1 MRPPIRVAV
10 LECDT
15 PLDNTKAKYGGYG
28 GVFEA
33 LLRSSAKALGRPE
46 TIDPQSGLEI
56 SKWNVMEGR
65 YPELED
71 IDAVLISGSRHSS
84 FEDVHWINKLV
95 DFTAKVLAHDRVRA
109 IGVCFG
115 HQIIG
120 RALGVKVG
128 PNEAGWE
135 VAVGE
140 VDLTSEGKE
149 LFGLEKLCL
158 HQMHR
163 DIVYFYPG
171 GTIPLGSSPR
181 CEVQGMYAPRRFIT
195 VQGHPEFNEE
205 IVAEILGSRHKNGV
219 FSDTAYEEAMT
230 RVGNEHHGLA
240 VGKAFL
246 KFVAEG

>member
-1 MRPPIRVAV
+1 
-10 LECDT
+10 
-15 PLDNTKAKYGGYG
+15 
-28 GVFEA
+28 
-33 LLRSSAKALGRPE
+33 
-46 TIDPQSGLEI
+46 
-56 SKWNVMEGR
+56 
-65 YPELED
+65 
-71 IDAVLISGSRHSS
+71 
-84 FEDVHWINKLV
+84 V
-95 DFTAKVLAHDRVRA
+95 DFTSKVLAHDRIRA

-135 VAVGE
+135 VAVSG

-149 LFGLEKLCL
+149 VFRLEKLRL

-163 DIVYFYPG
+163 DIVHFYPS

-205 IVAEILGSRHKNGV
+205 IVAEILASRHKNGV
-219 FSDTAYEEAMT
+219 FSDTAYEEAMA
-230 RVGNEHHGLA
+230 RVGNEHDGLA

-246 KFVAEG
+246 MFVADG